1 MPEWEYRYYSYNAH
15 WDENEQMAS
24 MRDGEG
30 DHYFALFQPTG
41 LIIKGFDQRF
51 NRVHG
56 PHDVLQGNQ
65 AWSASKELDAEA
77 YHLLHILNGKA
88 DHYYAWATEYYE
100 ISLDRSLVQRI
111 FDIEPLDG
119 KMLKGLNEEL
129 EFADLEEDIQEI
141 GYPVKRED

>member
-56 PHDVLQGNQ
+56 PHDVLQVCLTN
-65 AWSASKELDAEA
+65 LRD
-77 YHLLHILNGKA
+77 
-88 DHYYAWATEYYE
+88 
-100 ISLDRSLVQRI
+100 
-111 FDIEPLDG
+111 F
-119 KMLKGLNEEL
+119 
-129 EFADLEEDIQEI
+129 
-141 GYPVKRED
+141 